1 METQTAASAQPDSS
15 GQLGQNGS
23 AVNTLR
29 AICFDLDG
37 TLADTE
43 PLGHRPAYNRA
54 FREAG
59 LGWRWT
65 PKLYRDLLQHPG
77 GGRDRLRHYMQSYEP
92 EWPEA
97 MELDTSDPEA
107 LIRDLH
113 ARKAQHFHKIVEKGE
128 VPLRPGVE
136 RLIGEA
142 SAAGVKLAVVS
153 NASRGTVASLL
164 AHSLGKTIG
173 GQLDVVLCGD
183 EGYAKKPA
191 PDLYLEA
198 MRQLG
203 VQPGEAIA
211 VEDSRLGL
219 RAALEAG
226 MATVVTLNKITRNED
241 FSGADL
247 VVDSLGE
254 PEAPTTLARPTL
266 LNEGWVTLADL
277 RAAQQRHAKLA

>member
-1 METQTAASAQPDSS
+1 MS
-15 GQLGQNGS
+15 
-23 AVNTLR
+23 VLR

-54 FREAG
+54 FREVG

-77 GGRDRLRHYMQSYEP
+77 GGRDRLRHFMQRYEP

-97 MELDTSDPEA
+97 SELDTSDPEA
-107 LIRDLH
+107 LIQDLH
-113 ARKAQHFHKIVEKGE
+113 ARKSQHFHRIVEKGD

-164 AHSLGKTIG
+164 AHSLGDTIG
-173 GQLDVVLCGD
+173 SRLDIVLCGD

-191 PDLYLEA
+191 PDLYIEA
-198 MRQLG
+198 MRRLG
-203 VQPGEAIA
+203 VDAQEAVA

-219 RAALEAG
+219 RAALDAG
-226 MATVVTLNKITRNED
+226 MATVVTLNKTTRNED

-254 PEAPTTLARPTL
+254 PEAPTTSARPEL
-266 LNEGWVTLADL
+266 QNGGWVTLEDL
-277 RAAQQRHAKLA
+277 RAVQRRHAKAA

>member
-1 METQTAASAQPDSS
+1 MS
-15 GQLGQNGS
+15 
-23 AVNTLR
+23 TLR

-65 PKLYRDLLQHPG
+65 PKLYRALLQHPG
-77 GGRDRLRHYMQSYEP
+77 GGRDRLRHYMERYDP
-92 EWPEA
+92 DWPESP
-97 MELDTSDPEA
+97 ELDTSDPDA
-107 LIRDLH
+107 LIKDLH
-113 ARKAQHFHKIVEKGE
+113 ARKAEHFHNIVAKGD

-142 SAAGVKLAVVS
+142 SAARIKLAVVS

-164 AHSLGKTIG
+164 AHSVGKSIG
-173 GQLDVVLCGD
+173 RKLDVVLCGD
-183 EGYAKKPA
+183 EGFAKKPA
-191 PDLYLEA
+191 PDLYAEA

-203 VQPGEAIA
+203 VQPEETVA

-219 RAALEAG
+219 RAALDAR
-226 MATVVTLNKITRNED
+226 MASIVTLNNITRDED

-247 VVDSLGE
+247 VVDSLGDAG
-254 PEAPTTLARPTL
+254 APTQLARPAL
-266 LNEGWVTLADL
+266 SNAAWVTLDDI
-277 RAAQQRHAKLA
+277 RAVQRRHAGAA